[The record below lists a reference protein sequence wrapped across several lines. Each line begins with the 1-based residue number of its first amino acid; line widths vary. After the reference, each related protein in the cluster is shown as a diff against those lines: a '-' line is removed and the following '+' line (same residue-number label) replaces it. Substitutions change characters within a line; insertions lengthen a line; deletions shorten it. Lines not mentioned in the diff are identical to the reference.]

1 MRTIIFATTNADKVK
16 EIDEIMQGT
25 DTQILQMKD
34 IGFDEDIDETGTTFT
49 ENAAIKAKAVAD
61 YIADKKKDFMDAIVM
76 ADDSG
81 LEIDALGKMPGVQ
94 SHRWLG
100 DRTYTQAMQDI
111 IDEIKDVPEEKR
123 TARFVCSIAA
133 ALPGK
138 EDVITVLETVEG
150 MVAHEIAGENGFGY
164 DPFFYV
170 PEFGCTTAQMTSE
183 QKNQISHRGKA
194 VRAIRDKL
202 VGLKMIELSK

>member
-16 EIDEIMQGT
+16 EIGEIMQGT

-100 DRTYTQAMQDI
+100 DRAYTQAMQDI

-138 EDVITVLETVEG
+138 EDAITVLETVEG

-194 VRAIRDKL
+194 VRAMRDRL
-202 VGLKMIELSK
+202 IELKYIELV